1 MLKYR
6 IVTSLILLIFILL
19 CIWLLPMSW
28 FSILMGVII
37 VYGGWEWFALAGI
50 KNSYIRGFYVVLLST
65 ILWTAYYLPIF
76 WVLISALIVWLWV
89 IAAVVCYAL
98 GIAPLGLQYPVVKII
113 LGFFALV
120 PCWLAV
126 TTLREDIDGLS
137 WLIFGLL
144 LVVAMDTGAYA
155 AGRLWG
161 KHKLTVRVSPNKT
174 WEGLGGGFIL
184 TLSIT
189 LMTGILS
196 RFSLYQLSIL
206 TLLALVTGFFAVIG
220 DLFESMLKRQAGIKD
235 SGRLLPGHGGILDRI
250 DSLIGALPVLA
261 LGSLLMSG

>member
-6 IVTSLILLIFILL
+6 IVTSLILLTFILL
-19 CIWLLPMSW
+19 CICLLPMSW
-28 FSILMGVII
+28 FSILMGVIV

-50 KNSYIRGFYVVLLST
+50 KNSYVRGSYVVLLSV
-65 ILWTAYYLPIF
+65 ILWIVYYLPIF
-76 WVLISALIVWLWV
+76 WVLISTLIVWLWV

-98 GIAPLGLQYPVVKII
+98 DITPLGLQYPAVKII

-126 TTLREDIDGLS
+126 TTLREDIDGLA

-144 LVVAMDTGAYA
+144 LVAAMDTGSYV

-161 KHKLTVRVSPNKT
+161 KHKLTIRVSPNKT
-174 WEGLGGGFIL
+174 WEGLGGGFVLIL
-184 TLSIT
+184 LIA
-189 LMTGILS
+189 LVTGMLF

-220 DLFESMLKRQAGIKD
+220 DLVESMLKRQAGIKD

-250 DSLIGALPVLA
+250 DGLIVALPIFA
-261 LGSLLMSG
+261 LGSLLISG